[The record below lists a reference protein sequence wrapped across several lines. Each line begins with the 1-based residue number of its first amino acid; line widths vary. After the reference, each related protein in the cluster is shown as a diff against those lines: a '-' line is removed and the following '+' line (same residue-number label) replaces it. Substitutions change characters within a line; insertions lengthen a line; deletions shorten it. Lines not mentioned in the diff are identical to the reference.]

1 MGDKTD
7 SVYVNGKSVKTDTG
21 SFIGSDTM
29 DLQEIMNKLG
39 RYVKVTVARR
49 KEPRNEDERYLKF
62 SPSDAK
68 YLPKRGEGGGSGG
81 GKGKSDSRKDDE
93 IL

>member
-1 MGDKTD
+1 MAGDK
-7 SVYVNGKSVKTDTG
+7 SKAVYVNGRSIKSSTGG

-29 DLQEIMNKLG
+29 DLKAIMDELG
-39 RYVKVTVARR
+39 QYVQVTVAKR

-62 SPSDAK
+62 TSSDAK
-68 YLPKRGEGGGSGG
+68 YLPKKKEGGGSGG
-81 GKGKSDSRKDDE
+81 GGKSRASDDE